1 MNFPPHYPNFNPHG
15 PYPSMNPH
23 GNQHPQQPSYP
34 PQYPSQQPTY
44 PPHYA
49 PPQNQSQPSSYPPPY
64 APPQNQTQQPSY
76 PPQYAPPQQPSYPPQ
91 QQPSSYPPQQPQ
103 QPSYPPQPGYAQQ
116 QYQPYQPYGF
126 RNEIVELRNRYRM
139 NIPDDQIDNSVE
151 EAKNRRRMYAFPE
164 NELNYLSLKMNSII
178 LDMMKKE
185 NHILFQLMDLHLLI
199 MIIDNFSMK
208 EMIQIVMMEQQSI

>member
-1 MNFPPHYPNFNPHG
+1 MNFPPPYPNFNPHG
-15 PYPSMNPH
+15 PYPGMNPH
-23 GNQHPQQPSYP
+23 GNQHP
-34 PQYPSQQPTY
+34 
-44 PPHYA
+44 
-49 PPQNQSQPSSYPPPY
+49 
-64 APPQNQTQQPSY
+64 QQPSY

-91 QQPSSYPPQQPQ
+91 QQPSYPPQQPQ

-164 NELNYLSLKMNSII
+164 NELNYVRYDEKGKSYIKLNKF
-178 LDMMKKE
+178 K
-185 NHILFQLMDLHLLI
+185 H
-199 MIIDNFSMK
+199 
-208 EMIQIVMMEQQSI
+208 